1 MTADQMW
8 SEIRASYL
16 HNIALSTDPV
26 FITQKIKQRYTDEL
40 VNIIIEGDRSEEKEA
55 LRTELGRRIH
65 SLQVSSNLSKEIIEV
80 Q

>member
-1 MTADQMW
+1 MTADQMR

-16 HNIALSTDPV
+16 YNITLSIDPV

-55 LRTELGRRIH
+55 LRTELGRRIQ
-65 SLQVSSNLSKEIIEV
+65 SLQVSSNLTKEIIEV